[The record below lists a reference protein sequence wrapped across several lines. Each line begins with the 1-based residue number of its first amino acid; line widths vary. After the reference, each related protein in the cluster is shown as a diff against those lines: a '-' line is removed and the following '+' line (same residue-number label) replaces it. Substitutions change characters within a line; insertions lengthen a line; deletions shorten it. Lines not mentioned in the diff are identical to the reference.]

1 MNKVIII
8 IDWVPNNFSAAV
20 ANGEVACVA
29 TGKTLEDVKKNI
41 MGALA
46 FHIDG
51 ILQDGGIVPVEFSED
66 WEPVYHMTTRAQLK
80 YADKEVTCGRNWC
93 GGAAVEP
100 LCEWATSSQASNA
113 KTYLRRN
120 KINLCSSGVYVNS
133 LIHVK

>member
-20 ANGEVACVA
+20 ANGDVACVA

-80 YADKEVTCGRNWC
+80 YADKYIVRKSLAEEIGVAEQQLSHYANGQRHPRP
-93 GGAAVEP
+93 AM
-100 LCEWATSSQASNA
+100 Q
-113 KTYLRRN
+113 RRITEGI
-120 KINLCSSGVYVNS
+120 KSICARLACM
-133 LIHVK
+133 